1 MRLRVAKKLIFGR
14 ERKNQ
19 QARFMFVPAG
29 SFYAAYNRVFSK
41 YSFDGC
47 ISRLERTLAR
57 DGYSPNEDGWWYDER
72 T

>member
-1 MRLRVAKKLIFGR
+1 MRMRIAKKLIFGR

-29 SFYAAYNRVFSK
+29 SFYAAYHRVFAK

-47 ISRLERTLAR
+47 ISRLELTISRDDAR
-57 DGYSPNEDGWWYDER
+57 SSR
-72 T
+72 

>member
-29 SFYAAYNRVFSK
+29 SFYAAYNRVFAK

-47 ISRLERTLAR
+47 IARLERTISR
-57 DGYSPNEDGWWYDER
+57 DGFHPDQ
-72 T
+72 